1 METQMKTESKQPE
14 QVMAELFVGLARHE
28 QMALMAR
35 LEHGG
40 GSLYRIWAEAERNA
54 KAREALIAA
63 AEREDENAR
72 LLRLMTEPKNNC
84 EKCDTPLAVD
94 QAAFACSFQCTFCPE
109 CAGEYQHVC
118 PNCGGELTLRSTV

>member
-1 METQMKTESKQPE
+1 MKIESKRPE
-14 QVMAELFVGLARHE
+14 QIMTELFEGLARHE

-40 GSLYRIWAEAERNA
+40 GNLYRIWAESERNT

-63 AEREDENAR
+63 AEREEENAR
-72 LLRLMTEPKNNC
+72 LLRLMTGSKDDC
-84 EKCDTPLAVD
+84 EKCGTSLAAG

-109 CAGEYQHVC
+109 CAGQYQNVC
-118 PNCGGELTLRSTV
+118 PNCGGVLALRPAA